1 MTYLIATFRSRSATT
16 SAYNRLIE
24 RGVNCAITSTP
35 QAANVGCGL
44 SIKFLPQDKNIVAAT
59 AKSYSSFSGLFRGD
73 GNKRK
78 NGGRARLNASKAAR
92 AV

>member
-44 SIKFLPQDKNIVAAT
+44 SIKFCRRIKISLRQRLKAT
-59 AKSYSSFSGLFRGD
+59 QAFR
-73 GNKRK
+73 
-78 NGGRARLNASKAAR
+78 AFLL
-92 AV
+92 

>member
-59 AKSYSSFSGLFRGD
+59 AKSYSSFSGFFLRFFPFAELRWVIFISHP
-73 GNKRK
+73 
-78 NGGRARLNASKAAR
+78 SKS
-92 AV
+92 

>member
-35 QAANVGCGL
+35 QAANV
-44 SIKFLPQDKNIVAAT
+44 DKNIVAAT
-59 AKSYSSFSGLFRGD
+59 AKSYSSFSGFFAVTEI
-73 GNKRK
+73 
-78 NGGRARLNASKAAR
+78 NGRTVVVRA
-92 AV
+92 